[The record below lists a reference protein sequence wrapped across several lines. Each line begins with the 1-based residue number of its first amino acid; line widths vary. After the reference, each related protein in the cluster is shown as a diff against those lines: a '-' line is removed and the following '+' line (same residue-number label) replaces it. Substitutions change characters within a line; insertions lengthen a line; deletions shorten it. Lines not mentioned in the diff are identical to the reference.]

1 MFDANSA
8 QNQAE
13 RMLKTLAVVIP
24 TYNEADNLPT
34 LVAALRAL
42 PLPGLQIVVVDDDS
56 PDGTGQIADQ
66 LAEQALGCVH
76 VFHRPR
82 KSGFGRAYLYGFAAA
97 LELGTQ
103 AVAQMDADLSHPPA
117 KLVDLLAAVDH
128 YDLAIGSRY
137 VAGGSVDARW
147 PRWRKGLSAFG
158 NAYARTVLGLVL
170 RDVTSGFRVY
180 RCETLKAMPLDRIRS
195 GGYVFQIELLYVAR
209 LCGFS
214 ATEIP
219 IHFVERAWGASKMSL
234 QIQAEAALRVWQLR
248 LAYRDLVWRR
258 RTKLV

>member
-1 MFDANSA
+1 MFDDNIA
-8 QNQAE
+8 QNEIKRSQ
-13 RMLKTLAVVIP
+13 KTLAVVIP
-24 TYNEADNLPT
+24 TYNEAENLPK
-34 LVAALRAL
+34 LVAALLAL

-66 LAEQALGCVH
+66 LAEQSPGCMH
-76 VFHRPR
+76 IFHRPR

-117 KLVDLLAAVDH
+117 KLLELLAAVDH

-137 VAGGSVDARW
+137 VAGGSLDERW
-147 PRWRKGLSAFG
+147 PLWRKSLSAFG
-158 NAYARTVLGLVL
+158 NAYARAVLGLVL

-180 RCETLKAMPLDRIRS
+180 RCETLKAMPLERIGS
-195 GGYVFQIELLYVAR
+195 GGYVFQVEMIYLAH

-214 ATEIP
+214 AKEIP
-219 IHFVERAWGASKMSL
+219 IHFVERTWGASKMSL
-234 QIQAEAALRVWQLR
+234 QVQAEAALRVWQLR
-248 LAYRDLVWRR
+248 LAYRDLLWRR